1 MNNPLQVLLR
11 TVCKEQEVTQVV
23 DKAVWDI
30 QDIMRHFGKSHTTV
44 WHWRKKGYLPKPTYQ
59 MGQRPYW
66 DAIELVEFLKGR
78 VGDEHGS
85 KQSSSPCGR

>member
-1 MNNPLQVLLR
+1 MAE
-11 TVCKEQEVTQVV
+11 TV

-44 WHWRKKGYLPKPTYQ
+44 WHWRKKGYLTKPTCQ

-78 VGDEHGS
+78 VAAEYGPRA
-85 KQSSSPCGR
+85 SSSAYDK

>member
-1 MNNPLQVLLR
+1 MAQ
-11 TVCKEQEVTQVV
+11 TV

-78 VGDEHGS
+78 VAAECTPRA
-85 KQSSSPCGR
+85 SSSAYDK

>member
-1 MNNPLQVLLR
+1 MTLQVLLQ

-66 DAIELVEFLKGR
+66 DAEELVGFLKAGANAE
-78 VGDEHGS
+78 D
-85 KQSSSPCGR
+85 QSHPASLGQDQ

>member
-1 MNNPLQVLLR
+1 MNNPLQVLLQ
-11 TVCKEQEVTQVV
+11 TVCKEQEVAQTG

-66 DAIELVEFLKGR
+66 DAIELVEFLKSR
-78 VGDEHGS
+78 VAAECGCRA
-85 KQSSSPCGR
+85 SSSAQDK

>member
-1 MNNPLQVLLR
+1 M
-11 TVCKEQEVTQVV
+11 TEVV

-78 VGDEHGS
+78 VAAECGPRA
-85 KQSSSPCGR
+85 SSSAYDK

>member
-1 MNNPLQVLLR
+1 MAQ
-11 TVCKEQEVTQVV
+11 TV

-78 VGDEHGS
+78 VAAECAPRA
-85 KQSSSPCGR
+85 SSSAYDK

>member
-1 MNNPLQVLLR
+1 MNNPLQVLLQI
-11 TVCKEQEVTQVV
+11 VCKEQEVAQTV

-44 WHWRKKGYLPKPTYQ
+44 WHWRKKGYLPKSTYQ

-66 DAIELVEFLKGR
+66 DAIDLVEFLKGR
-78 VGDEHGS
+78 VAAECGPRA
-85 KQSSSPCGR
+85 SSSAYDK